1 MATKQRELH
10 VSLVGVGRFSPSLL
24 LRGRAALTRVGGVS
38 LWVAGLAVL
47 AVAITARVGDAA
59 GSAPVTV
66 QNTP

>member
-24 LRGRAALTRVGGVS
+24 LRGRAALTWVGGVS